1 MTNIEGRRKH
11 IPRKIYTPTQQP
23 SAIIPKYYLLFL
35 KETETYQIVA
45 KSSIKCVDDHGLA
58 TITICNKQL
67 KGKIILTGSFDECEK
82 EMSRRTRL
90 SQQDNNNEI
99 DSEKGDDD
107 VENDAMTVDTQHRVA
122 TQSHFAY
129 DSSAVL
135 NFESSRK

>member
-67 KGKIILTGSFDECEK
+67 KGKIILT
-82 EMSRRTRL
+82 
-90 SQQDNNNEI
+90 
-99 DSEKGDDD
+99 
-107 VENDAMTVDTQHRVA
+107 
-122 TQSHFAY
+122 
-129 DSSAVL
+129 
-135 NFESSRK
+135 